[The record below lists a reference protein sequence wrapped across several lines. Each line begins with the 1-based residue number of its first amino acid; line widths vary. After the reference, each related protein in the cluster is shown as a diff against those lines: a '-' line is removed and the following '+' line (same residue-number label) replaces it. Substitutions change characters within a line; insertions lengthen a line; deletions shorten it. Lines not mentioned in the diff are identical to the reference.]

1 MEIISVVRPESL
13 RPEFHEMLNHFLHD
27 RIFSARRGNCG
38 ILRETLRN
46 GPTPMP
52 TCRPGKVDAKADEA
66 P

>member
-13 RPEFHEMLNHFLHD
+13 RPDFQEMLNHFLHD
-27 RIFSARRGNCG
+27 RIFSARRENCG
-38 ILRETLRN
+38 ILSGTLRN

-52 TCRPGKVDAKADEA
+52 TCQPGKVDAKADVA